1 MGLLTE
7 YPIWFILFCLLL
19 GGLYAFLL
27 YFRANREE
35 INPWLL
41 RLMTLFR
48 FLSISLISFLLLSPL
63 IRRDIVTIEK
73 PVIIIG
79 QDNSESLIVGK
90 DSSFNRNE
98 FPGMMQE
105 MIDKLSS
112 EYEIR
117 TYSFGDGITEQLE
130 WGFSEKVT
138 DLSAFFSEIS
148 TRYLNRNVGAIVI
161 ASDGIYNYGVDP
173 TYTTRDMPYPIYT
186 VALGD
191 TVESRDL
198 VIKQTLFNRKVF
210 LGDNFPVEI
219 QVDAHQCN
227 GERVDVKV
235 KQNGRVLSSSTI
247 TIRGN
252 RYSRQIPFTLEAL
265 EPGWHKYAIEL
276 SPLDREISFVNNK
289 REIFIEVQ
297 DVRSKVIV
305 VYEAPHPD
313 IGVLREALMM
323 NRKYEIVERTTEEF
337 LLSSDTA
344 ALVIFYQVP
353 STRGSRISES
363 VIAGLP
369 SALFVLGSQSDLTSF
384 NTLNTGLI
392 LSSSRIT
399 FSAAYPVLNEAFPY
413 FTMNPASI
421 SLFRE
426 YPPLQSPFASY
437 QHNPL
442 TEILCYQRING
453 VTTQFPLICFA
464 NTGDQKRGFIC
475 GENFWRWRLSTFVQ
489 IGEFVPF
496 DELIQKMVQYLS
508 VQADRSFFRINTKPQ
523 YLENESVEFEAEL
536 YNQSYE
542 LINDPEV
549 RLTITD
555 EFGNSYPFVFGPTG
569 KRYYL
574 NTGTFS
580 SGEYQFLASVTSGK
594 ENYEKRGGFVIAPV
608 NLEAIR
614 LKADHNLLYRL
625 AEGHRGEMYFP
636 SELGQLAAELQ
647 SSDEIHSISYVE
659 KVFSDLISLP
669 WIFLLIL
676 SLLSAEWLM
685 RKYSGL

>member
-1 MGLLTE
+1 LGLLTE
-7 YPIWFILFCLLL
+7 YPFWFILFCLLL
-19 GGLYAFLL
+19 GSLYAFLL

-35 INPWLL
+35 VNPWLL

-63 IRRDIVTIEK
+63 IRRDITTIEK

-79 QDNSESLIVGK
+79 QDNSGSLIIGK
-90 DSSFNRNE
+90 DSAFNRNE
-98 FPGMMQE
+98 FPMMMQGL
-105 MIDKLSS
+105 IDELAS

-117 TYSFGDGITEQLE
+117 TYSFGDGVTEQLE
-130 WGFSEKVT
+130 WDFSEKVT
-138 DLSAFFSEIS
+138 DISAFFSEI
-148 TRYLNRNVGAIVI
+148 TNRYLNRNVGAIVL
-161 ASDGIYNYGVDP
+161 ASDGIYNYGADP
-173 TYTTRDMPYPIYT
+173 VYISRDMPYTIYT

-191 TVESRDL
+191 TLESRDL
-198 VIKQTLFNRKVF
+198 LIRQSLFNRKVF

-227 GERVDVKV
+227 GESVELKV
-235 KQNGRVLSSSTI
+235 KQDGHTLRSSTI

-265 EPGWHKYAIEL
+265 EPGWQRYTIEL
-276 SPLDREISFVNNK
+276 SPLDGEISLANNK
-289 REIFIEVQ
+289 RDIFVEVQ
-297 DVRSKVIV
+297 DVRSKVIL
-305 VYEAPHPD
+305 VYDAPHPD
-313 IGVLREALMM
+313 IGVLREALLM
-323 NRKYEIVERTTEEF
+323 NRKYELVEHTTEEF

-353 STRGSRISES
+353 SIRGSRIAES
-363 VIAGLP
+363 VIARLP
-369 SALFVLGSQSDLTSF
+369 SALFVLGSQSDLTNF

-399 FSAAYPVLNEAFPY
+399 FSDAYPVLNEAFPY
-413 FTMNPASI
+413 FTVNPATI

-426 YPPLQSPFASY
+426 YPPLQSPFAAY

-442 TEILCYQRING
+442 TEILCCQRING
-453 VTTQFPLICFA
+453 VSTHFPLICFSS
-464 NTGDQKRGFIC
+464 TGEQKRGFIC
-475 GENFWRWRLSTFVQ
+475 GENFWRWRLSTFTQ
-489 IGEFVPF
+489 IGEHMPF

-508 VQADRSFFRINTKPQ
+508 IQADVSFFRINNKSQ
-523 YLENESVEFEAEL
+523 YLENEPVEFEAEL

-549 RLTITD
+549 SLTITD
-555 EFGNSYPFVFGPTG
+555 ESGNSYPFVFGPTG

-574 NTGTFS
+574 NAGTFPP
-580 SGEYQFLASVTSGK
+580 GEYQFLASVTSGK
-594 ENYEKRGGFVIAPV
+594 ENYGKRGNFVIAPV
-608 NLEAIR
+608 NLEAIK

-625 AEGHRGEMYFP
+625 AKSHRGEMYMP
-636 SELGQLAAELQ
+636 SELGQLAAELK

-659 KVFSDLISLP
+659 RIFSDLISAP

-676 SLLSAEWLM
+676 GLLSAEWM
-685 RKYSGL
+685 IRKYTGL